1 MLPRAARGGGYSSE
15 RGECGCAPLGR
26 WPLVGRC
33 RPGAGTRG
41 ISFVVHVPECCVWCG
56 VVHVRPHK
64 RTLNHASATCIA
76 RSGLDPAC
84 LPRRLSRRGLAAAPA
99 APPRSSRHCFSLG
112 VSWLGRDRQL
122 CMVAYGSR
130 HSWAGARATCS
141 ASGGRLCS
149 PHELRSQPE
158 GGGVRGSGAAS
169 RCARQGQWELRVDF
183 RAVRLLLDALPSPL
197 PGGYGRA
204 RPSKLPII
212 ADDNLKRPGAWDSG
226 TWCCTSRAA
235 LRARARTSRRPPPAA
250 PTATATARQPPG
262 PPPPCPPPGTAVQ
275 LQRGERGA
283 AAWPPATTFL

>member
-1 MLPRAARGGGYSSE
+1 MWLCATRPLASRGPVQ
-15 RGECGCAPLGR
+15 A
-26 WPLVGRC
+26 RC
-33 RPGAGTRG
+33 RHARDLVCGAACGAVR
-41 ISFVVHVPECCVWCG
+41 ECCVWCG

-84 LPRRLSRRGLAAAPA
+84 LPRRLSRRRLAAAPA

-141 ASGGRLCS
+141 ALGGRLCS

-169 RCARQGQWELRVDF
+169 RCARQGQWVLSVDF
-183 RAVRLLLDALPSPL
+183 RAALLTANAEL
-197 PGGYGRA
+197 A
-204 RPSKLPII
+204 RPHTPLTSGQIGQLVEGLPLDEQSRINYNEFM
-212 ADDNLKRPGAWDSG
+212 AAFEAVD
-226 TWCCTSRAA
+226 TSHYE
-235 LRARARTSRRPPPAA
+235 RTT
-250 PTATATARQPPG
+250 TA
-262 PPPPCPPPGTAVQ
+262 
-275 LQRGERGA
+275 
-283 AAWPPATTFL
+283 